1 VPIDPDLPFRDAEAW
16 LAERGV
22 RREPIRLTP
31 APDETPGDGA
41 RAPAA
46 GPPPDGTATS
56 AGAPDGVATAPA
68 DAPPLSAREAG
79 QLARQAAA
87 DTAQRRADATAAP
100 SPDRRHLEDDVA
112 EAVAFIRR
120 STSSAPQT
128 EGRLRAKLAARG
140 TPAVVIDQALA
151 RARDERLV
159 DDAAM
164 AAAFVD
170 ERRRK
175 GHAPTRIRQDLATRG
190 FDPDTIAA
198 ALAPRADEDLEA
210 AAFAV
215 ARDRAASLTGLPT
228 ETAFRRVV
236 GHLARRGYPE
246 ALARKVARQAVFRSR
261 DEQRTAGH

>member
-1 VPIDPDLPFRDAEAW
+1 VAIDPDLPFRDAEAW

-31 APDETPGDGA
+31 APDEP
-41 RAPAA
+41 RADDPR
-46 GPPPDGTATS
+46 GTAAS
-56 AGAPDGVATAPA
+56 ASSTTTPRVPGAP
-68 DAPPLSAREAG
+68 DAPPLSAREAD

-87 DTAQRRADATAAP
+87 DTAQRQADAAATP
-100 SPDRRHLEDDVA
+100 SPGERHLEDDVA

-120 STSSAPQT
+120 STSSAPQA
-128 EGRLRAKLAARG
+128 EGRLRGKLAARG

-151 RARDERLV
+151 RARVERLV
-159 DDAAM
+159 DDEAM
-164 AAAFVD
+164 AAAFAD
-170 ERRRK
+170 ERRRR
-175 GHAPTRIRQDLATRG
+175 GHAPTRIRQDLASRG

-236 GHLARRGYPE
+236 SHLARRGYPE